1 MAKNVIGIDISD
13 YSIEALS
20 LEKSRSSFVVESYS
34 RFRLSPE
41 IVEDGRILNPQKL
54 KEAILKMF
62 QNAQPAPFDLS
73 RKVFLSIP
81 ESKTF
86 NQVLSLPRDIKD
98 KDLNTVASNRA
109 EELIPESVNNLT
121 PVIKILPSTEN
132 ARAVFYSAVETDV
145 LKSFVSLFEE
155 LNIEIAGI
163 TTEANS
169 SFAGLKKDDNKKI
182 ILLLDLGA
190 RTTIASIFTAN
201 GLCASININIG
212 GDNITRAIA
221 KKLNISY
228 TQAEEKKIQI
238 GLNSDGDGETMLISQ
253 GQLQPLVD
261 ELKVFINYW
270 QETSKQTIEQV
281 ILVGG
286 LAQMKG
292 IDKYFGDDLA
302 LPTYLGQPFIDLKSL
317 PAGLVFSKYI
327 NALGLAK
334 LAHQGAEIDFYKKLS
349 KEDKNKDSKTP
360 KAEGDKEAKVSRFS
374 KKTVTYMIVAIFL
387 LISASAILIFR
398 DKLTD
403 LLYKNPPKTENVE
416 VADIKTDTIK
426 EVIATGPLSFS
437 EKIIVAINTPQNS
450 DNFVLG
456 EYYDMEFKTVFNSS
470 AGIDYAKA
478 ASLLEMQANQK
489 IVTLLNND
497 YQQAGYY
504 IIPYVLNYEVTA
516 ISATEENYK
525 IEVPLEATIQYKFIM
540 FSEQI
545 IKDWLIKKYPYLDK
559 SINSLE
565 YNIINYSTD
574 ASGEHFNVDVFVNQ
588 DI

>member
-20 LEKSRSSFVVESYS
+20 LEKSRGSFVVESYS

-62 QNAQPAPFDLS
+62 QNAQPIPFDGS

-86 NQVLSLPRDIKD
+86 NQILSLPRDIKD

-109 EELIPESVNNLT
+109 EELIPESINNLT
-121 PVIKILPSTEN
+121 PVIKILPGTEN
-132 ARAVFYSAVETDV
+132 SRLVFYSAVETDV

-169 SFAGLKKDDNKKI
+169 SFAGLKKDGDKKV

-190 RTTIASIFTAN
+190 RTTIASVFKDNA
-201 GLCASININIG
+201 LCSSININIG
-212 GDNITRAIA
+212 GDNITRALA
-221 KKLNISY
+221 KKLNIPY
-228 TQAEEKKIQI
+228 TQAEKKKIQI

-270 QETSKQTIEQV
+270 QETSGQTIEQV

-317 PAGLVFSKYI
+317 PVGLVFSKYI

-349 KEDKNKDSKTP
+349 KEDKNKDIKTP
-360 KAEGDKEAKVSRFS
+360 RVEDAKEEKTSRFS
-374 KKTVTYMIVAIFL
+374 KKTITYMIVAVCL
-387 LISASAILIFR
+387 LLSAAALLIFR
-398 DKLTD
+398 NQLTA
-403 LLYKNPPKTENVE
+403 LLYKDSSKIEDAKVLDVESDTE
-416 VADIKTDTIK
+416 K
-426 EVIATGPLSFS
+426 EVVVKGPLSFS

-470 AGIDYAKA
+470 EGIDYTKA
-478 ASLLEMQANQK
+478 TSLLEVQANQK

-497 YQQAGYY
+497 YQRAGYY
-504 IIPYVLNYEVTA
+504 IIPYVLNYEVIA
-516 ISATEENYK
+516 ISATEESYK
-525 IEVPLEATIQYKFIM
+525 IEIPLEATIEYKFIM
-540 FSEQI
+540 FSEQV

-559 SINSLE
+559 AIDSLK

-574 ASGEHFNVDVFVNQ
+574 ASGEHFNVELLVNQ
-588 DI
+588 DL